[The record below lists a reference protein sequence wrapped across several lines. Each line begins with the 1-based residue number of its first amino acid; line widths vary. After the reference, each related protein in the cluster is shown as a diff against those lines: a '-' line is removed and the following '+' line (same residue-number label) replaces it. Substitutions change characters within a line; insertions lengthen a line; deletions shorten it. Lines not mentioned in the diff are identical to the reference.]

1 MAAATSRDGERYLR
15 VPSSPQRPH
24 KLRLLTQVSSV
35 PTDPTST
42 EGCDSIH
49 KQSQTTHIGHPRV
62 WCTRFPGIFY
72 PRRVKILIGSQIFGN
87 ISSEPS
93 AFFRRAN
100 TCSRATLRSDSRDT
114 ERWEVLPLL
123 LTIHSFRRREASN
136 EGRVRVHPRIGSSA
150 KARID
155 RFLESLPGAPHVP
168 TVVRYTARQTPKG
181 NKSDVYL
188 TRFFEIHPAA
198 RSNTRAFPTTTTLS
212 HRFIPAP
219 QNYAAPSR
227 RLRASEVL
235 GSKRSLGK
243 GHA

>member
-1 MAAATSRDGERYLR
+1 
-15 VPSSPQRPH
+15 V
-24 KLRLLTQVSSV
+24 RLFA
-35 PTDPTST
+35 
-42 EGCDSIH
+42 
-49 KQSQTTHIGHPRV
+49 R
-62 WCTRFPGIFY
+62 
-72 PRRVKILIGSQIFGN
+72 
-87 ISSEPS
+87 
-93 AFFRRAN
+93 
-100 TCSRATLRSDSRDT
+100 DSRDT

>member
-1 MAAATSRDGERYLR
+1 M
-15 VPSSPQRPH
+15 
-24 KLRLLTQVSSV
+24 
-35 PTDPTST
+35 
-42 EGCDSIH
+42 
-49 KQSQTTHIGHPRV
+49 